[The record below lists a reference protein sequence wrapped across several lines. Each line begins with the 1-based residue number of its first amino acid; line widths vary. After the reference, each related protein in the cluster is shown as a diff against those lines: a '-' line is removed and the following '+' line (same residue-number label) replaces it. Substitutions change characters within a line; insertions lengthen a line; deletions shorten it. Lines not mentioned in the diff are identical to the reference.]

1 MQIHKRA
8 IHIFAFVLILC
19 SGKSFAQ
26 DSLSL
31 RQAINIAFER
41 SSLVTTLQ
49 NTYQSQEY
57 NIRNAKGLLFPTLSL
72 TGGYSRN
79 ISSTKGGAVV
89 VDPATGVPY
98 TVEGSS
104 NGTNNFSLGVN
115 SNITLYNGFANTRN
129 VDLQEASLTGIAINL
144 ERTKSDIML
153 NVTSNYIDIL
163 KKQRIV
169 IANQQNLEVSLKQLE
184 FVRAYMEVG
193 KRTLS
198 DVYKQ
203 DVVVSQNELKVEQSR
218 NDVNKSKVDLLFNMN
233 ENIIREYNIRQNDI
247 NTNLSVNDM
256 RLIVDR
262 TSNIQELVS
271 RAKINRKEYKFI
283 LQDIEINE
291 ITLDIARKNLYFP
304 SITGNAQY
312 NWSGDA
318 IDAIDNRKV
327 LTLGIGLSYPIF
339 QGFSTKVREQIAEVN
354 IKQRRED
361 LNQLVQQF
369 TSDIRKAHYDLET
382 AFKQY
387 EILERS
393 IISAQQDVLLSEES
407 YRVGLNTLLDV
418 QTAQNN
424 LNSIQISRIT
434 ALYDFITAKARLD
447 YYTGELNY

>member
-19 SGKSFAQ
+19 SGSSFAQ

-31 RQAINIAFER
+31 RQAINMAFER
-41 SSLVTTLQ
+41 SSFVTTLQ
-49 NTYQSQEY
+49 NTYQNQEF
-57 NIRNAKGLLFPTLSL
+57 NIRSAKGSLFPTLSL
-72 TGGYSRN
+72 TGGFNRN
-79 ISSTKGGAVV
+79 ISSSKGGVV
-89 VDPATGVPY
+89 VDPNTGIPY
-98 TVEGSS
+98 NVEASTR
-104 NGTNNFSLGVN
+104 GTNTFSLGAN
-115 SNITLYNGFANTRN
+115 SNVTLYNGFANTRN

-144 ERTKSDIML
+144 ERTKTDIML
-153 NVTSNYIDIL
+153 NVTSSYIDIL
-163 KKQRIV
+163 KKQKIV
-169 IANQQNLEVSLKQLE
+169 GANEENLRVSIDQLNAVKV
-184 FVRAYMEVG
+184 FMEVG

-203 DVVVSQNELKVEQSR
+203 DVLVSQNELKVEQSR
-218 NDVNKSKVDLLFNMN
+218 NEVNKSKVDLLFVIND
-233 ENIIREYNIRQNDI
+233 NINRQYNIRQNDI
-247 NTNLSVNDM
+247 NINYSVNDL
-256 RLIVDR
+256 RLIVNK
-262 TSNIQELVS
+262 TSNTQELVN
-271 RAKINRKEYKFI
+271 RAKINRKEYKFV

-291 ITLDIARKNLYFP
+291 ITLDIAKKNLYFP
-304 SITGNAQY
+304 TITGNAQY
-312 NWSGDA
+312 NLSGNA
-318 IDAIDNRKV
+318 IDAIDDSKV
-327 LTLGIGLSYPIF
+327 LSFGIGLSYPIF

-369 TSDIRKAHYDLET
+369 TSDIRKAQYDLET

-393 IISAQQDVLLSEES
+393 LVSAQQDVLLSEES

-424 LNSIQISRIT
+424 LNSILVSRIT

>member
-19 SGKSFAQ
+19 SGQSFAQ
-26 DSLSL
+26 DSLNL
-31 RQAINIAFER
+31 RQAINMAFDR

-49 NTYQSQEY
+49 NTYQNQEF
-57 NIRNAKGLLFPTLSL
+57 NIRSAKGSLFPTLSL
-72 TGGYSRN
+72 TGGFNRN
-79 ISSTKGGAVV
+79 ISSSKGGVV
-89 VDPATGVPY
+89 VDPTTGIPY
-98 TVEGSS
+98 NVESS
-104 NGTNNFSLGVN
+104 TRGTNTFSLGAN
-115 SNITLYNGFANTRN
+115 SNVTLYNGFANTRN

-144 ERTKSDIML
+144 ERTKTDIML
-153 NVTSNYIDIL
+153 NVTSSYIDIL
-163 KKQRIV
+163 KKQKIV
-169 IANQQNLEVSLKQLE
+169 GANEENLKVSIDQLNAVKV
-184 FVRAYMEVG
+184 FMEVG

-203 DVVVSQNELKVEQSR
+203 DVLVSQNELKLEQSK
-218 NDVNKSKVDLLFNMN
+218 NEVNKSKVDLLFVIND
-233 ENIIREYNIRQNDI
+233 NINRQYNIRQNDI
-247 NTNLSVNDM
+247 NINYSVNDL
-256 RLIVDR
+256 RLIVNK
-262 TSNIQELVS
+262 TSNTQELVN
-271 RAKINRKEYKFI
+271 RAKINRKEYKFV

-291 ITLDIARKNLYFP
+291 ITLDIAKKNLYFP
-304 SITGNAQY
+304 TITGNAQY
-312 NWSGDA
+312 NLSGSA
-318 IDAIDNRKV
+318 IDEIDNSKV
-327 LTLGIGLSYPIF
+327 LSFGIGLSYPIF

-369 TSDIRKAHYDLET
+369 TSDIRKAQYDLET

-393 IISAQQDVLLSEES
+393 LVSAQQDVLLSEES

-424 LNSIQISRIT
+424 LNSILVSRIT

>member
-19 SGKSFAQ
+19 SGQSFAQ
-26 DSLSL
+26 DSLNL
-31 RQAINIAFER
+31 RQAINMAFDR

-49 NTYQSQEY
+49 NNYQNQEF
-57 NIRNAKGLLFPTLSL
+57 NIRSAKGSLFPTLSL
-72 TGGYSRN
+72 TGGFNRN
-79 ISSTKGGAVV
+79 ISSSKGGVV
-89 VDPATGVPY
+89 VDPTTGIPY
-98 TVEGSS
+98 NVESS
-104 NGTNNFSLGVN
+104 TRGTNTFSLGAN
-115 SNITLYNGFANTRN
+115 SNVTLYNGFANTRN

-144 ERTKSDIML
+144 ERTKTDIML
-153 NVTSNYIDIL
+153 NVTSSYIDIL
-163 KKQRIV
+163 KKQKIV
-169 IANQQNLEVSLKQLE
+169 GANEENLKVSIDQLNAVKV
-184 FVRAYMEVG
+184 FMEVG

-203 DVVVSQNELKVEQSR
+203 DVLVSQNELKLEQSK
-218 NDVNKSKVDLLFNMN
+218 NEVNKSKVDLLFVIND
-233 ENIIREYNIRQNDI
+233 NINRQYNIRQNDI
-247 NTNLSVNDM
+247 NINYSVNDL
-256 RLIVDR
+256 RLIVNK
-262 TSNIQELVS
+262 TSNTQELVN
-271 RAKINRKEYKFI
+271 RAKINRKEYKFV

-291 ITLDIARKNLYFP
+291 ITLDIAKKNLYFP
-304 SITGNAQY
+304 TITGNAQY
-312 NWSGDA
+312 NLSGSA
-318 IDAIDNRKV
+318 IDEIDNSKV
-327 LTLGIGLSYPIF
+327 LSFGIGLSYPIF

-369 TSDIRKAHYDLET
+369 TSDIRKAQYDLET

-393 IISAQQDVLLSEES
+393 LVSAQQDVLLSEES

-424 LNSIQISRIT
+424 LNSILVSRIT